1 MTPSLT
7 SLNPSSPAPTQ
18 DAPSRR
24 ANQIPFA
31 VFLGGAANG
40 LAVGSD
46 ALAAPAAITP
56 PAESPKQ
63 DAPDPKPDPCA
74 DAEPDSDSDESPKGA
89 ATAGPSADT
98 ITDPGPQPASD

>member
-46 ALAAPAAITP
+46 ALAAPAAIMP

-74 DAEPDSDSDESPKGA
+74 EADSNSDSDAAPKGA
-89 ATAGPSADT
+89 ATAGPSADP
-98 ITDPGPQPASD
+98 ITDQAAQSAA